1 MGNDSVLT
9 LPEKYKEK
17 EYAIKEYAFYDCYRL
32 TSITLPEGLTSIG
45 DHAFDDCYRLTSI
58 TLPEGL
64 TSIGD
69 HAFDGCKSLTT
80 ITLPEGLTSIGEY
93 AFDGCYG
100 LTSITLPEGLT
111 SIGDHAFLDCRGLTS
126 ITLPE
131 SLTSIGESVFSSCSR
146 LTSIILPESLTSIGD
161 YTFYRCSS
169 LTSITLP
176 EGLTSIGGYA
186 FSSCSKLQ
194 KITCYALEPPTLGTG
209 VFRSIGTNAVLQVPP
224 GSIPLYAAAEGW
236 KDLAIYYAQSLEVNL
251 PAGSEDGRYRNMT
264 LELVDTENGQKQ
276 RYVISDR
283 VTYTFNGLQRGHSF
297 NVYLRNSMGAVLGEI
312 ADVLIGE
319 EDASVSF
326 ESVRQSQHIDMAIRT
341 PEGEDVTEQ
350 AQIRWFDGEGNY
362 LQQGSKL
369 SGLLAGT
376 SVRYSI
382 RLPQTLGMQ
391 YALPADSL
399 YTIREEGNAL
409 VCTLLPLEETTITG
423 RVKDAATGSAL
434 SGAVVSV
441 SQKLN
446 GLYSK
451 SFTAKTD
458 SKGGFAATVYNAQST
473 VTVSAPDYLSQSL
486 EFANFNDTAFVGE
499 VALKSISGAVITT
512 SLSYTESVAEGETA
526 EIQDWYA
533 DHDNVAYEI
542 YNETQGHAIMQFNV
556 QYPSIVLLEEVAEG
570 DSLRLTASSRTNA
583 FAPVTATATVDA
595 QNRAEA
601 AFNIIGLGG
610 IRASFVSTDNA
621 SVVGL
626 LYDGKGQLVKKYG
639 YSNAS
644 LSIADLTDGNYTLVT
659 MTDSPLFNSIP
670 NLPQFAASGLKEG
683 TDYVK
688 NTVTVISGKIAS
700 VANNMIPVLDES
712 KLYYTGNN
720 TGFSVNKTSLVAGNY
735 LTLKGK
741 IDFKDVYAAKVSK
754 VSMVVDL
761 PESCSFVEN
770 SVMVGSNIVG
780 YTLDGSRLTIPLSG
794 QSADQIR
801 FCVIPTKT
809 GDYTPCAFA
818 QFALDGKEVLQPIG
832 NANFTV
838 KGLTLSVPGMVAR
851 TSVPVSGTV
860 PQGNSTIELFD
871 NGIKIGETTSLA
883 NGLWST
889 MCELHEPY
897 NLSRHSIYV
906 KVVNA
911 QGLELQSEAQELV
924 YDRNAIEVNTVTMIN
939 ISHREGNYYE
949 EKTVFDFQNPP
960 KSIPAYWYWPSY
972 PEFTFLIDFT
982 DNDTTKV
989 SDVVLYVE
997 TCKGNQ
1003 VPLQAT
1009 YNADKGL
1016 WVASGNF
1023 GNWSNYDIPTNVSL
1037 DYDCKS
1043 EIVIDRDALY
1053 DQSIDINTLN
1063 AINSEQTTMLE
1074 SFLSQM
1080 SELDLDDNLRTDL
1093 WDSIFSTLDIDTINV
1108 TIPENQSDEL
1118 FEFANNLLVEIDN
1131 FEKANSDMLWY
1142 GINNLASEFSINL
1155 SEFGSN
1161 GNVSVLKC
1169 DDLNVE
1175 MLIENGYEQYLLD
1188 DSSQI
1193 YLKTSETET
1202 DIVDLKMNQRILLSF
1217 PSSLKKLAQARAE
1230 ESDFSRFWNAIT
1242 LLRNT
1247 ISIFANGC
1255 DDIQNKF
1262 NKYIADLEHQ
1272 LLTSQ
1277 KASKALWLNAR
1288 KCPFDDK
1295 RISWQ
1300 ASSIR
1305 LDERCKNIARQISIA
1320 KKSSLVVARIASK
1333 ALSIY
1338 AIVNDAVTLYND
1350 LVNLSNLVSD
1360 VPSCPNYPE
1369 KSQDL
1374 INRINWLVSGKL
1386 ATETGNIL
1394 CDVAAINAAWASVV
1408 AAPAT
1413 GGSSLTITP
1422 GIFAGTLV
1430 KVVINVAIDIAFR
1443 DIERN
1448 IRDDIA
1454 RLSDDPSCTKCGEPN
1469 TPPCPE
1475 PNPEDGN
1482 RGGNG
1487 GANSGGNGGEHKS
1500 NNPQVEG
1507 VHDPSGYVYEGVS
1520 SNRLEG
1526 VMASCYYKE
1535 TVEDMYGD
1543 KHERIVLWD
1552 AEQYAQENPLFTD
1565 ENGMYRWDVPQ
1576 GVWQVKYEKDGY
1588 ETTYSDWLPV
1598 PPPQLEVNI
1607 AMTQNRQPEVEAVR
1621 AYEDGIEVDFDKYMQ
1636 PDGLTAKNIFV
1647 TRNGETV
1654 AGTVKLLNEEQ
1665 AYGDNPVSYASKVRF
1680 VPETPF
1686 LTTDEVVLTVNR
1698 NVKSYAGVPMESD
1711 YTQAFDIEKEVKSL
1725 AVDSIVRVAYNGEK
1739 EITVSALPYD
1749 AAIGKKLVVTNSS
1762 SMIATLSADTLTLDE
1777 NGQAKLMVNGELP
1790 GTAMLTFTLAETD
1803 VKAPSVVQVVAQEF
1817 LTTAAPKASRA
1828 SGTAV
1833 YRGTV
1838 VRLTCETKDAVIYY
1852 TLDGSCP
1859 CDENAP
1865 RMVYEYPIII
1875 TDDMTIKAMAAV
1887 AGQAESGV
1895 AEFNFTIKR
1904 TNLGME
1910 LKEGWNWVSHNMETE
1925 MSPAILPQ
1933 NATHIVG
1940 KTAELVND
1948 PVLGLVGNLIT
1959 LHPSEAYKIQMPE
1972 DSIHVMSGYEFN
1984 PAKSISLKQGRNWLG
1999 YPVSQTMSLNEAFA
2013 NAELNEGDYIVG
2025 QDGFAQYADGS
2036 WAGTLQTMVPGKGYM
2051 YHSMRDNSFIY
2062 NTALVSKAKSLYR
2075 TAGQNRTPWYAD
2087 KHKYPNIMC
2096 LIAEVYDNGQVSEDY
2111 SIGAF
2116 CGTECRGVGK
2126 YVDGKLMMNIYGEGN
2141 EKIVFRAV
2149 HTGTQETFL
2158 LTEELSFKET
2168 LIGSLSHPY
2177 ALHFDEDTGVEEIR
2191 SGWNVWVEGND
2202 LYLALNGK
2210 PFDTVTLT
2218 DANGTVYLSKETVS
2232 ENEPVNILELSAGVY
2247 IVTAVQGKDVYSKKI
2262 LKK

>member
-1 MGNDSVLT
+1 M
-9 LPEKYKEK
+9 
-17 EYAIKEYAFYDCYRL
+17 
-32 TSITLPEGLTSIG
+32 
-45 DHAFDDCYRLTSI
+45 
-58 TLPEGL
+58 
-64 TSIGD
+64 
-69 HAFDGCKSLTT
+69 
-80 ITLPEGLTSIGEY
+80 
-93 AFDGCYG
+93 
-100 LTSITLPEGLT
+100 
-111 SIGDHAFLDCRGLTS
+111 
-126 ITLPE
+126 
-131 SLTSIGESVFSSCSR
+131 
-146 LTSIILPESLTSIGD
+146 
-161 YTFYRCSS
+161 
-169 LTSITLP
+169 
-176 EGLTSIGGYA
+176 
-186 FSSCSKLQ
+186 
-194 KITCYALEPPTLGTG
+194 G
-209 VFRSIGTNAVLQVPP
+209 VFYGIAEDAVLQVPP
-224 GSIPLYAAAEGW
+224 ASVPLYAKAKGW
-236 KDLAIYYAQSLEVNL
+236 KDFAILPLVEDVHTLEVCL
-251 PAGSEDGRYRNMT
+251 PPGSENGHYRNMT
-264 LELVDTENGQKQ
+264 LELVNTESGQKQ
-276 RYVISDR
+276 KYVISDR
-283 VTYTFNGLQRGHSF
+283 VSYTFSGLQSGHRF
-297 NVYLRNSMGAVLGEI
+297 NVYLRNNMGIVLGEI
-312 ADVLIGE
+312 ADVIIGE
-319 EDASVSF
+319 EDVSVTF
-326 ESVRQSQHIDMAIRT
+326 ESIRQLLHIDMAIRT
-341 PEGEDVTEQ
+341 PEGTDVTEQ

-376 SVRYSI
+376 FVRYSI

-391 YALPADSL
+391 YVLPTDSF
-399 YTIREEGNAL
+399 YAVKDEGNAL
-409 VCTLLPLEETTITG
+409 VCVLQPLEEVNITG
-423 RVKDAATGSAL
+423 RVKDVTTGNAL

-473 VTVSAPDYLSQSL
+473 VTVSAPDYLNQSL
-486 EFANFNDTAFVGE
+486 EFANFNDTTFVGE
-499 VALKSISGAVITT
+499 VALKSITGAIITT

-526 EIQDWYA
+526 EVQDWYA
-533 DHDNVAYEI
+533 DYDNVAYEI
-542 YNETQGHAIMQFNV
+542 YNETQGRAITQFNA

-626 LYDGKGQLVKKYG
+626 LYDSKGELVKKYT
-639 YSNAS
+639 YSNAL
-644 LSIADLTDGNYTLVT
+644 LSIAGLVDGNYTLVS
-659 MTDSPLFNSIP
+659 MTDSPMFNSIL
-670 NLPQFAASGLKEG
+670 NLPQFAAAGLKEG
-683 TDYVK
+683 TDYVQ
-688 NTVTVISGKIAS
+688 NTVAVKSGRIAS
-700 VANNMIPVLDES
+700 VTNNMIPVLDES

-720 TGFSVNKTSLVAGNY
+720 TSFSVNKTSLVAGNY

-741 IDFKDVYAAKVSK
+741 IDFRNEYASKVNN

-761 PESCSFVEN
+761 PESCLFVEN
-770 SVMVGSNIVG
+770 SVMVGSSIVG

-794 QSADQIR
+794 QSAEQIR

-809 GDYTPCAFA
+809 GDYNPCAFA
-818 QFALDGKEVLQPIG
+818 QFTLDGKEVLQPIG

-838 KGLTLSVPGMVAR
+838 MGLTISIPHVVEIA
-851 TSVPVSGTV
+851 SIPVSGTV
-860 PQGNSTIELFD
+860 PHGNSTIEVFD
-871 NGIKIGETTSLA
+871 NGVKIGETASLT
-883 NGLWST
+883 NGVWST
-889 MCELHEPY
+889 TCELHEAY
-897 NLSRHSIYV
+897 NLSTHSIYA

-911 QGLELQSEAQELV
+911 QGLELQSETQNCV
-924 YDRNAIEVNTVTMIN
+924 YDKNAIDVKTVTMIN
-939 ISHREGNYYE
+939 ISHRESNYYE
-949 EKTVFDFQNPP
+949 ERTVFDFQNPS
-960 KSIPAYWYWPSY
+960 KSIPAYYYWPDFPS
-972 PEFTFLIDFT
+972 FTFLIDFKY
-982 DNDTTKV
+982 NDPTLIKN
-989 SDVVLYVE
+989 VVLYVE

-1003 VPLQAT
+1003 VPLQAN
-1009 YNADKGL
+1009 YNAEKGL
-1016 WVASGNF
+1016 WVASGKF
-1023 GNWSNYDIPTNVSL
+1023 GNRSNYDIPANVSL
-1037 DYDCKS
+1037 DFECKYNKVADRLYIDSQIKNFS
-1043 EIVIDRDALY
+1043 EERENLY
-1053 DQSIDINTLN
+1053 EETKK
-1063 AINSEQTTMLE
+1063 LE
-1074 SFLSQM
+1074 M
-1080 SELDLDDNLRTDL
+1080 
-1093 WDSIFSTLDIDTINV
+1093 
-1108 TIPENQSDEL
+1108 L
-1118 FEFANNLLVEIDN
+1118 FE
-1131 FEKANSDMLWY
+1131 SD
-1142 GINNLASEFSINL
+1142 APP
-1155 SEFGSN
+1155 
-1161 GNVSVLKC
+1161 
-1169 DDLNVE
+1169 
-1175 MLIENGYEQYLLD
+1175 IENGDNLELIKSMISSEDYDLDKLMDLIDNLTTGRDLSDNIDEVLLKESYQNIIQEYDEWQRNYSVEVDSILSSFYIPNSDKDFNYNTSDLEFCKEGENGETTIYRLQKLDVINHEELIAEGFEYYSLSDLSYVYYHYSGDSISYIDANTRMRYDILFLTGQFTEKRTLNIKNRLGNAEYESLANCAKGMYSYIAD
-1188 DSSQI
+1188 
-1193 YLKTSETET
+1193 
-1202 DIVDLKMNQRILLSF
+1202 
-1217 PSSLKKLAQARAE
+1217 LKKLAYSADANDLALNFSNIMKDLMDATKCAYMSAREILWNKIENTYNSAVNDINTKIARRNKIINDLYSDMELKSVQLTPLKKRMSDIKKETEDLYRRLANTGLSEQQKIEYRQMIDALDSEFRLNADAVAFCETKINKTADQIIIVQKQIGKLNIEKLGIDEGYRLASNNLNKLPIDLTPNVQLNKATKIFGQLAGPFGILTNVINLYSDCIQAYDEVQEWNWLYDAVVKKIPCENNEEKAE
-1230 ESDFSRFWNAIT
+1230 D
-1242 LLRNT
+1242 LLDRVEKDQKEVVLNLT
-1247 ISIFANGC
+1247 SIILAEGGSLGTDIFNLFRPELFLPCFFVSGVC
-1255 DDIQNKF
+1255 DMYAEWSKLLSIE
-1262 NKYIADLEHQ
+1262 NKYIPKRGKYWDEYGEL
-1272 LLTSQ
+1272 
-1277 KASKALWLNAR
+1277 
-1288 KCPFDDK
+1288 KC
-1295 RISWQ
+1295 
-1300 ASSIR
+1300 R
-1305 LDERCKNIARQISIA
+1305 LKN
-1320 KKSSLVVARIASK
+1320 
-1333 ALSIY
+1333 
-1338 AIVNDAVTLYND
+1338 
-1350 LVNLSNLVSD
+1350 
-1360 VPSCPNYPE
+1360 C
-1369 KSQDL
+1369 
-1374 INRINWLVSGKL
+1374 GK
-1386 ATETGNIL
+1386 
-1394 CDVAAINAAWASVV
+1394 
-1408 AAPAT
+1408 
-1413 GGSSLTITP
+1413 P
-1422 GIFAGTLV
+1422 GM
-1430 KVVINVAIDIAFR
+1430 
-1443 DIERN
+1443 
-1448 IRDDIA
+1448 
-1454 RLSDDPSCTKCGEPN
+1454 
-1469 TPPCPE
+1469 PPCPE
-1475 PNPEDGN
+1475 DPKPS
-1482 RGGNG
+1482 RIGGKY
-1487 GANSGGNGGEHKS
+1487 KS
-1500 NNPQVEG
+1500 NNPPVEG

-1543 KHERIVLWD
+1543 QHEKIVLWD

-1576 GVWQVKYEKDGY
+1576 GLWQVKFEKEGY

-1636 PDGLTAKNIFV
+1636 LDGLITKNIFV
-1647 TRNGETV
+1647 TRNGEMA
-1654 AGTVKLLNEEQ
+1654 AGTLKLLNEEQ

-1698 NVKSYAGVPMESD
+1698 NVKSYAGIQMESD
-1711 YTQAFDIEKEVKSL
+1711 FTQAFDIEKEVKSL
-1725 AVDSIVRVAYNGEK
+1725 VVDSIVRVAYSGEK

-1762 SMIATLSADTLTLDE
+1762 SMIASVSADTLTLDE
-1777 NGQAKLMVNGELP
+1777 NGQAKLMLNGELP

-1803 VKAPSVVQVVAQEF
+1803 VKALSVVQVVAQEF

-1833 YRGTV
+1833 YRGTA

-1948 PVLGLVGNLIT
+1948 PVLGLVGNLNT
-1959 LHPSEAYKIQMPE
+1959 LHPSEAYKIRMPE

-1984 PAKSISLKQGRNWLG
+1984 PAKSIFLKQGRNWLG

-2036 WAGTLQTMVPGKGYM
+2036 WTGTLQTMVPGKGYM

-2075 TAGQNRTPWYAD
+2075 TAVRNRTPWYAD

-2111 SIGAF
+2111 SICAF

-2149 HTGTQETFL
+2149 HTETQETFV

-2168 LIGSLSHPY
+2168 LIGSLSQPY

-2210 PFDTVTLT
+2210 LFDTVTLT
-2218 DANGTVYLSKETVS
+2218 DANGTVYLSRETVS
-2232 ENEPVNILELSAGVY
+2232 ENEPVNISELPSGVY
-2247 IVTAVQGKDVYSKKI
+2247 IVTAVQGKDVYSKKV